1 MKLIFFSLII
11 LSKLTYGSEF
21 DFKYESKFVPEFK
34 NRFSFLVGGYPSMTK
49 TNQLMNFH
57 SAYSYNMENNVW
69 WDFNFTMTKGNFN
82 RFTTNNQS
90 ATNVTSITLD
100 ENTQSSSQIG
110 FGAGILYETN
120 YIQNLVPFE
129 KMYELIS
136 ASLTYNYFKDTNVN
150 ETFTGPGI
158 MAKLS
163 ILKRFS
169 DFVSVGGNMIYNLAV
184 VKRSA
189 EDNETSGEASLTLSH
204 FTIGLDLSL
213 YL

>member
-1 MKLIFFSLII
+1 MKLLVLCLITI
-11 LSKLTYGSEF
+11 STLAYSSEF

-34 NRFSFLVGGYPSMTK
+34 NRFSFLIGGHPSMTK
-49 TNQLMNFH
+49 TSQLMNFH
-57 SAYSYNMENNVW
+57 GAYSYNIESNTW
-69 WDFNFTMTKGNFN
+69 WDFNFTMAKGHFN
-82 RFTTNNQS
+82 RFTTNNRS
-90 ATNVTSITLD
+90 ATNVTSTTLD

-158 MAKLS
+158 IAKLS

-184 VKRSA
+184 VKRST
-189 EDNETSGEASLTLSH
+189 ENNETSSEASLTLSH